1 MEQRISVL
9 TLSVADLARSRAFYE
24 DGLGWRAAFADDE
37 VAFYQLNGLVL
48 ALFSRQA
55 FEEDADLPTGT
66 ARAGGIA
73 LAYNVRER
81 DEVDSV
87 LAQAAGA
94 GARMLRP
101 ARDTTWGGYSGYFAD
116 PDGHPWEVAWN
127 PHWRLDDA
135 GNLALPA

>member
-1 MEQRISVL
+1 MEQRVSVL

-24 DGLGWRAAFADDE
+24 EGLGWRAAFADDE

-55 FEEDADLPTGT
+55 FEEDADLPAGT

-81 DEVDSV
+81 DEVDSEMGH
-87 LAQAAGA
+87 AARAGA
-94 GARMLRP
+94 TILRP
-101 ARDTTWGGYSGYFAD
+101 ARDTTWGGYSGYFTD

-135 GNLALPA
+135 GNLVLPA